1 MNYYFNIKNHQVAMH
16 PPDHWVIGDST
27 PYPVVLKSENW
38 AYNGKLFIV
47 STGFIAKDVRFSGFD
62 LEHITEPLV
71 FETTVIINQQVSH
84 RSFWATYPQAVWGHN
99 YQTIKCRIEQRERTG
114 LVNSSIETYSD
125 QVDVLSTLHRE
136 FKHLHSKINKLIQPI
151 CADDIECLTRKSGYV
166 AIADRLPVVLPVS
179 GYACDI
185 ERFIS
190 L

>member
-1 MNYYFNIKNHQVAMH
+1 MNYYFNIKTHEVAMH

-27 PYPVVLKSENW
+27 NKPVHIKSENW

-47 STGFIAKDVRFSGFD
+47 STGFIGKDVRFSGFD

-84 RSFWATYPQAVWGHN
+84 RSFWAAYKQASWGHE
-99 YQTIKCRIEQRERTG
+99 YQVAKCKLEESRSFGLNFPANSIFREEHLPRLEKELKYLG
-114 LVNSSIETYSD
+114 QKMNKFVNHIGA
-125 QVDVLSTLHRE
+125 
-136 FKHLHSKINKLIQPI
+136 N
-151 CADDIECLTRKSGYV
+151 DIECLTRKSGYV

-179 GYACDI
+179 GYECDI